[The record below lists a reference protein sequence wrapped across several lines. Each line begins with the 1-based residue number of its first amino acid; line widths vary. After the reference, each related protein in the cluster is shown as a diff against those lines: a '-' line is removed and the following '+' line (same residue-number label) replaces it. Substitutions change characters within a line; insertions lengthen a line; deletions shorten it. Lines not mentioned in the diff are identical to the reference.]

1 MARLLTLLPD
11 LRHRPEGEVLL
22 VVVDQPGGTL
32 RYVVEAEGEG
42 DEEDEGGQ
50 TEPVPGEAPAHEV
63 ADDDA
68 EGRHHLGE
76 WAADVPHV
84 GPGGLVNVHRGDG
97 DLQPRPQA
105 QQQPPHVEL
114 PGLRGRHQQSP
125 PYEQAHHGEG
135 QQWSFPSYG
144 VHQEDTA

>member
-32 RYVVEAEGEG
+32 RYVVEAKGEG

-76 WAADVPHV
+76 
-84 GPGGLVNVHRGDG
+84 
-97 DLQPRPQA
+97 
-105 QQQPPHVEL
+105 
-114 PGLRGRHQQSP
+114 
-125 PYEQAHHGEG
+125 
-135 QQWSFPSYG
+135 
-144 VHQEDTA
+144 